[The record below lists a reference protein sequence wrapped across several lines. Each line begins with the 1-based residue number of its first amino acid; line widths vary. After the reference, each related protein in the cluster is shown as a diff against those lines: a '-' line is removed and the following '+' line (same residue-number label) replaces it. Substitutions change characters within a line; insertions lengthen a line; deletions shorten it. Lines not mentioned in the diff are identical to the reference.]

1 MGLVSNLDPIS
12 FHVIFSMFNAHSRA
26 SMVCRILDT
35 PIYPTLLV
43 ISICDPQYIPD
54 HSWFP
59 GYLAFGQNVYY
70 IYIILLVGCIPL
82 SIMSHCTP
90 FGTHYMI
97 GHPECFMNPKR
108 PELPIIYILCLYLY
122 HSISILLIY
131 IYIYMYIIYL
141 SNYIPILSMTI
152 EHEQLHL
159 ATTPGPLKK
168 SWKTWMS
175 FTSKMKKTCWFIWVN
190 YNISLTWIK
199 AIWGWFPI
207 LTIIP
212 VRSQWG
218 RYNLPRF
225 MVI

>member
-131 IYIYMYIIYL
+131 ICIYICILFIYL
-141 SNYIPILSMTI
+141 IIFPFC
-152 EHEQLHL
+152 
-159 ATTPGPLKK
+159 PWPLNMN
-168 SWKTWMS
+168 SS
-175 FTSKMKKTCWFIWVN
+175 TSPQRR
-190 YNISLTWIK
+190 
-199 AIWGWFPI
+199 AP
-207 LTIIP
+207 
-212 VRSQWG
+212 
-218 RYNLPRF
+218 
-225 MVI
+225 

>member
-70 IYIILLVGCIPL
+70 IYIYLSYCWLVVSHYQLCPTVHHLVPTTWLAILNVCHE
-82 SIMSHCTP
+82 SQTSRTA
-90 FGTHYMI
+90 HYI
-97 GHPECFMNPKR
+97 FI
-108 PELPIIYILCLYLY
+108 LYIYRY

-131 IYIYMYIIYL
+131 IYIYYLYIYL
-141 SNYIPILSMTI
+141 SIPILSMTI

-159 ATTPGPLKK
+159 AKAGPPKK
-168 SWKTWMS
+168 SWKTWIS
-175 FTSKMKKTCWFIWVN
+175 FTSKMKKTCWF
-190 YNISLTWIK
+190 
-199 AIWGWFPI
+199 
-207 LTIIP
+207 
-212 VRSQWG
+212 
-218 RYNLPRF
+218 